1 MGERFAVLLLL
12 METSVTSES
21 HSSAL
26 AERDGERIRER
37 GKEKESLSVDIQNS
51 FFFPLFFLIFKF

>member
-1 MGERFAVLLLL
+1 M
-12 METSVTSES
+12 TSKS

-37 GKEKESLSVDIQNS
+37 GKENESLSVDVQNS
-51 FFFPLFFLIFKF
+51 FFFSTAFLDLQVLTLICPVQ

>member
-1 MGERFAVLLLL
+1 MTAEC
-12 METSVTSES
+12 

-37 GKEKESLSVDIQNS
+37 GKEKESLSVDVQNS
-51 FFFPLFFLIFKF
+51 FFFSTVFLDLQVLTLICPVQ

>member
-12 METSVTSES
+12 METSVTSKS

-26 AERDGERIRER
+26 VERDGERIRER
-37 GKEKESLSVDIQNS
+37 GKEKESLSVDV
-51 FFFPLFFLIFKF
+51 